1 MRKSSS
7 PASRGR
13 WRDANTR
20 RDGGSVAS
28 SLKRPL
34 HRFAVP
40 LLRFSGEE
48 KLLAASALA
57 LAAALPAHAETLA
70 SRAPETVAIT
80 LYRDGDGP
88 FQAMSPW
95 LRQQAREKGLVLVTE
110 TRTVDLPAGRHTLRF
125 DGVAEGLIPQ
135 SAAVEGLPGKAVERN
150 YDYALLS
157 PGTLV
162 ERSLGQPIK
171 VVRTNRTTGRQ
182 QTVDATLIQGPYG
195 LMVRTAEGVEALGCS
210 GGPERLVLNRVPDG
224 LTDKPSLSTVVE
236 APSPTRAKV
245 TLSYLALGV
254 NWQADYVARIHPD
267 GRRLD
272 LTGWLT
278 LVNSGGSQ
286 FVGAKTQAVAGKL
299 SRTPVRVD
307 RGQSKTIYRACW
319 PMDTTHYGQAP
330 PPPPPPAPP
339 LPIPPVMAAAPMAR
353 FAAEEIMV
361 TGARAKLAEQS
372 NLGDYKL
379 YTFPEP
385 VTLNAR
391 QTKQV
396 AFLDQKDVAFQR
408 LYAVAM
414 DSYNDY
420 GEADA
425 PFVTPDVVLRLENKT
440 TNGLGKPLPS
450 GALSAIETAEGR
462 PTFAG
467 EQAVRDVAVGEPMDL
482 VIGRAM
488 DVRARPRLVEERR
501 LSKDRVRRTYE
512 LDLTNA
518 KSVPVTVEIRHDP
531 SAPQFKVM
539 SEPQRHDIRQGQVA
553 WRVRLAAGE
562 QQTFRYAVA
571 FSR

>member
-1 MRKSSS
+1 MNRSSS

-13 WRDANTR
+13 WRDANTH
-20 RDGGSVAS
+20 RDGGGVGS

-40 LLRFSGEE
+40 LPRFSGEE
-48 KLLAASALA
+48 KLLAASVLA

-88 FQAMSPW
+88 FQAMNPW
-95 LRQQAREKGLVLVTE
+95 VRQQAREKGLVLVTE

-135 SAAVEGLPGKAVERN
+135 SAAVEGLPGTAVERN

-171 VVRTNRTTGRQ
+171 VVRTNRRTGRQ
-182 QTVDATLIQGPYG
+182 QTVDATLLQGPYG

-210 GGPERLVLNRVPDG
+210 GGPERLVLDSAPEG
-224 LTDKPSLSTVVE
+224 LTDKPSLSTVVDV
-236 APSPTRAKV
+236 PSPTRARL

-267 GRRLD
+267 GQRLD

-286 FVGAKTQAVAGKL
+286 FADARTQAVAGKL

-307 RGQSKTIYRACW
+307 RGQAKAVRRACW
-319 PMDTTHYGQAP
+319 PMDTTHHGQAP

-339 LPIPPVMAAAPMAR
+339 LPIPPVMSAAPMAR
-353 FAAEEIMV
+353 LAAEEIMV

-379 YTFPEP
+379 YTLPEP

-408 LYAVAM
+408 LYAVEM
-414 DSYNDY
+414 DSYDGY
-420 GEADA
+420 DAADA
-425 PFVTPDVVLRLENKT
+425 PLITPNVVLRLENKT
-440 TNGLGKPLPS
+440 ANGLGKPLPS
-450 GALSAIETAEGR
+450 GALSAIETADGR

-467 EQAVRDVAVGEPMDL
+467 EQAVRDVAVGEPLDL

-488 DVRARPRLVEERR
+488 DVRVLPRLVEERS
-501 LSKDRVRRTYE
+501 LSKNRVRRTYE
-512 LDLTNA
+512 IDLANA
-518 KSVPVTVEIRHDP
+518 KTAPVTVEIRHDP
-531 SAPQFKVM
+531 SASQFKVV
-539 SEPQRHDIRQGQVA
+539 SEPARHDIRDGKVA
-553 WRVRLAAGE
+553 WRVTLPAGE
-562 QQTFRYAVA
+562 SRTFRYSIQRAD
-571 FSR
+571 

>member
-1 MRKSSS
+1 MRKPS
-7 PASRGR
+7 PQ
-13 WRDANTR
+13 
-20 RDGGSVAS
+20 GGGV
-28 SLKRPL
+28 
-34 HRFAVP
+34 
-40 LLRFSGEE
+40 
-48 KLLAASALA
+48 
-57 LAAALPAHAETLA
+57 AAAFPAQAETLA

-95 LRQQAREKGLVLVTE
+95 LRQQSREKGLVLVTE

-125 DGVAEGLIPQ
+125 EGVAEGLIPQ
-135 SAAVEGLPGKAVERN
+135 SAAVEGLPGKALERN

-182 QTVDATLIQGPYG
+182 QTVDATLVQGPYG

-210 GGPERLVLNRVPDG
+210 GGPERLVLDRVPDG
-224 LTDKPSLSTVVE
+224 LTDKPSLSTIVE
-236 APSPTRAKV
+236 VHAPTRAKL

-267 GRRLD
+267 GQRLD

-286 FVGAKTQAVAGKL
+286 FANAKTQAVAGKL

-307 RGQSKTIYRACW
+307 KGQAKSIFRACW

-339 LPIPPVMAAAPMAR
+339 LPVPPVMAAAPMAR

-379 YTFPEP
+379 YTLPEP

-408 LYAVAM
+408 LYVVAM
-414 DSYNDY
+414 DSDNDY
-420 GEADA
+420 DEADA

-440 TNGLGKPLPS
+440 ANGLGKPLPS

-488 DVRARPRLVEERR
+488 DVRVRPRLVEERR

-531 SAPQFKVM
+531 SAPRFKVVA
-539 SEPQRHDIRQGQVA
+539 EPQKHDIRQGQVA

-571 FSR
+571 FGR